1 MRFDPTADDRIQHQS
16 KTLKCWWKLSWA
28 AAWLLDLEPY
38 HGQRWNCYWTSE
50 SVKIS
55 RIAHLLAVGT
65 HVSNQWRGGSGCYKG
80 RGRRHLLLV
89 SLRAQ
94 PCFAAWW
101 EIETWTWKLA
111 SKYILGFHHMFGLQ
125 PMLRSIFLFD
135 FCSCSLPIFILYCGQ
150 IKTALTSQYKTHLL
164 VFLCRHHFNQM
175 SEESKVSNATLCVQI
190 LKWQSIK
197 SCQDI
202 YDIKITN
209 ILIVKRKREVNVDEM
224 KLFRPWHCW
233 R

>member
-111 SKYILGFHHMFGLQ
+111 SKHILGFYHLFGLQ

-150 IKTALTSQYKTHLL
+150 IKTALTSHT
-164 VFLCRHHFNQM
+164 
-175 SEESKVSNATLCVQI
+175 STI
-190 LKWQSIK
+190 
-197 SCQDI
+197 
-202 YDIKITN
+202 
-209 ILIVKRKREVNVDEM
+209 
-224 KLFRPWHCW
+224 
-233 R
+233 